1 MTNRTSPVGVVVLL
15 LASLLALGCSAQTS
29 AVFQA
34 LVEPAGVAEATADG
48 GMASPDVAGHTWWP
62 HPHGYAMALPAGW
75 SGVVLDPA
83 RTGQLIDALALVEP
97 GLANRV
103 RLVIE
108 ASGAEVSSLAVDTSS
123 GVTTPAFAIVLI
135 QPTDG
140 ARARVVKSRVA
151 GAIAALPGIQGEPAR
166 RDERLSDAQSV
177 RFDYSIDDP
186 DLGLLQLRSHLVRF
200 GGQAYLVSF
209 VAPAG
214 SFEAAGPDF
223 EAIAGSIRFG
233 I

>member
-1 MTNRTSPVGVVVLL
+1 MTNRTSPVGVVALL
-15 LASLLALGCSAQTS
+15 LASLLAVGCDAQTS
-29 AVFQA
+29 AVFQT
-34 LVEPAGVAEATADG
+34 LIHPAGTVEAIVDGSTAT
-48 GMASPDVAGHTWWP
+48 PDVASETWWP

-75 SGVVLDPA
+75 SGVVLDPV
-83 RTGQLIDALALVEP
+83 RTDQLIDALALVQP
-97 GLANRV
+97 DLASRV

-108 ASGAEVSSLAVDTSS
+108 ASGAEVSSIAVDTSA
-123 GVTTPAFAIVLI
+123 GVPTPPFAIVLI

-151 GAIAALPGIQGEPAR
+151 DAIAALPGIQGEPVR

-177 RFDYSIDDP
+177 RFDYAIDDP

-209 VAPAG
+209 VAQAG
-214 SFEAAGPDF
+214 SFEAAGLDF
-223 EAIAGSIRFG
+223 EAIAESIRFG